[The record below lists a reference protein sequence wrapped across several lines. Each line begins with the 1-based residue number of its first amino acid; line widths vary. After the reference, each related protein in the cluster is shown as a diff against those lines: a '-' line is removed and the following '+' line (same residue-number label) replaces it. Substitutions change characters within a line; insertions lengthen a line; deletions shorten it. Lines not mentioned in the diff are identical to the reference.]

1 MISICG
7 HRHVFADACGARPL
21 IKSGIDVRVR
31 GAIGPREAD
40 AIAAGCTNR
49 GCLYRLSWA
58 AASRQLPASRVAN
71 WRRLGGNASC
81 ALAMRNQNTTMTT
94 AANTPHTIT
103 NALIICFSS
112 ETDIG
117 QTDLARSP
125 RPRSCGRPGSSLSWR
140 NTSQNLIALLS

>member
-81 ALAMRNQNTTMTT
+81 ALAMRNQNTTMTA

-103 NALIICFSS
+103 NALMICFSS
-112 ETDIG
+112 ETDIASAARD
-117 QTDLARSP
+117 QTDIANDPGLGDGRGRHSHESALRS
-125 RPRSCGRPGSSLSWR
+125 G
-140 NTSQNLIALLS
+140 